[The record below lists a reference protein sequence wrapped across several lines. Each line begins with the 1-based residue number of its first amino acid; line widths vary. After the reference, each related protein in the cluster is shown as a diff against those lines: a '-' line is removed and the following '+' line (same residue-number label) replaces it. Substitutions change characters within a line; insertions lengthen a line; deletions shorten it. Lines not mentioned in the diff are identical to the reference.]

1 MTIYLVSTVE
11 NMYWGSYMASRA
23 NSLHDIVFRR
33 EPIVPYRWYGNE
45 REMFRSIPFGMGKE
59 KDLFAV
65 FTSSRCDNGEW
76 TNPECQ
82 MVVQQKDLI
91 FLGFSQHMR
100 RWFPICKHKLHL
112 SNEIC
117 AIRNRFQ
124 EYRGT
129 PFIPYEKGNYK
140 FSRRWCDVDQRN
152 SPM

>member
-33 EPIVPYRWYGNE
+33 EPIVPGRWYGTE
-45 REMFRSIPFGMGKE
+45 REVFSIFPFGVGKE

-65 FTSSRCDNGEW
+65 ITRIYDGSRW

-82 MVVQQKDLI
+82 MVVQKKELA
-91 FLGFSQHMR
+91 FWGFSQHMR

-140 FSRRWCDVDQRN
+140 FARRWCDSEARN